1 LRGDVLGTMGGREA
15 PIVHDPVRHVVAA
28 VRGGGGDV
36 GEERLDGGA
45 LMGNWIRALLDIY
58 NAALRD
64 GGHTAGL
71 QVTSIARTLDPDSLW
86 WDSMHAT
93 ELMAVGLFSEA
104 ERVLLEIQPVY
115 DENKAWVEVRLG
127 TIYRKTGRFAEAEVW
142 FRKAVETDPGTTMTW
157 VHLGVFL
164 THAERIE
171 EARDAF
177 TRALEAEGDVDEA
190 YLNLGYQKARLFDLE
205 GARECYR
212 KALAID
218 GEYVAARDAL
228 VDVETA
234 IRVRDEL
241 RHLME

>member
-1 LRGDVLGTMGGREA
+1 MKVRLSSVFAFASVLLC
-15 PIVHDPVRHVVAA
+15 VS
-28 VRGGGGDV
+28 GGGMWVRSVRFGSEVASMGNWRNGLLGLYQAALDL
-36 GEERLDGGA
+36 EDGGA
-45 LMGNWIRALLDIY
+45 A
-58 NAALRD
+58 
-64 GGHTAGL
+64 TAL
-71 QVTSIARTLDPDSLW
+71 QVTSVARMLEPDALW
-86 WDSMHAT
+86 WAAMHAT
-93 ELMAVGLFSEA
+93 QLMNMGLFSEA
-104 ERVLLEIQPVY
+104 EEILLEIHPHY
-115 DENKAWVEVRLG
+115 EKRALIETSLG
-127 TIYRKTGRFAEAEVW
+127 RIYQQTGRFAEAEVW

-157 VHLGVFL
+157 VYLGTFL

-171 EARDAF
+171 EAGDALA
-177 TRALEAEGDVDEA
+177 RALEAEGDVDEA

-241 RHLME
+241 RHLTK